1 MFKYILSVC
10 LLSFIICASCK
21 NALGPDN
28 ARHIAG
34 TYNITM
40 NNAQYP
46 VNGDYL
52 VVTKVDKNHVKVVID
67 YGNSSSTDIVLPKME
82 ITKNGN
88 TYDVDQSFSNFT
100 SIGNVNG
107 NTFTLDLN
115 DTNGSYIHIVA
126 VK

>member
-1 MFKYILSVC
+1 MVKYIVAAC
-10 LLSFIICASCK
+10 LLSVMLCMSCNK
-21 NALGPDN
+21 AVGPDN

-40 NNAQYP
+40 NNAQAP
-46 VNGDYL
+46 VYGDYL
-52 VVTKVDKNHVKVVID
+52 VVTKLDKNHVKVVVN
-67 YGNSSSTDIVLPKME
+67 YGNSTYTDLVLDKMT

-88 TYDVDQSFSNFT
+88 TYDVDQSFSNYT

-115 DTNGSYIHIVA
+115 YINGSYIHIVA
-126 VK
+126 SK